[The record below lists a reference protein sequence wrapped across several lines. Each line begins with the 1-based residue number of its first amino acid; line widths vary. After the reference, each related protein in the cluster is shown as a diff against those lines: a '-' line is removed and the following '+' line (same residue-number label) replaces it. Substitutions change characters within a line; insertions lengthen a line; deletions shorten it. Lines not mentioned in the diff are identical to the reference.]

1 MNSEFEVS
9 HYQAMTL
16 FQEGRYDEAERVFLQ
31 LLTHRP
37 QGFADIYNKLGFI
50 YQWRGELQKAA
61 DFFQKALNLNPK
73 YTEAALN
80 LAVTYNDMGLYDEAV
95 ETFNRA
101 ASVVKAQPR
110 SLDPYIRGRLANE
123 HARLG
128 DLYYALGLYE
138 EALDEYRKALTLRPN
153 LVDIMTKIGITLRDQ
168 VADSPLMSKSARY
181 SAMRLC
187 RQKLPWAPPVGRI
200 RTFVENRSMR
210 TVMWASRRSVFFQSA
225 GPHRVGFGVDRI
237 YEYLHIRACPVSHF
251 GGSGRR
257 APTFARSHGM
267 HVDS

>member
-101 ASVVKAQPR
+101 ASVVKAQPK

-168 VADSPLMSKSARY
+168 GALDEAIRILMRVKEVHPRY
-181 SAMRLC
+181 SQAFIHLGITYYM
-187 RQKLPWAPPVGRI
+187 KG
-200 RTFVENRSMR
+200 FV
-210 TVMWASRRSVFFQSA
+210 
-225 GPHRVGFGVDRI
+225 D
-237 YEYLHIRACPVSHF
+237 L
-251 GGSGRR
+251 
-257 APTFARSHGM
+257 ARSEWEALKELDPNSHGANIYLALAKKEE
-267 HVDS
+267 V

>member
-168 VADSPLMSKSARY
+168 GALDEAIRILMRVKEIHPRY
-181 SAMRLC
+181 SQAFIHLGITYYM
-187 RQKLPWAPPVGRI
+187 KG
-200 RTFVENRSMR
+200 FV
-210 TVMWASRRSVFFQSA
+210 
-225 GPHRVGFGVDRI
+225 D
-237 YEYLHIRACPVSHF
+237 L
-251 GGSGRR
+251 
-257 APTFARSHGM
+257 ARSEWEALKELDPNSHGANLYLALAKKEEL
-267 HVDS
+267 

>member
-9 HYQAMTL
+9 HYQAVTL
-16 FQEGRYDEAERVFLQ
+16 FQEGRYDEAERIFLQ

-37 QGFADIYNKLGFI
+37 QGFADIYNRLGFI

-61 DFFQKALNLNPK
+61 DFFHKALDLNPR

-80 LAVTYNDMGLYDEAV
+80 LAVTYNEMGLYDEAV
-95 ETFNRA
+95 ETFNKA
-101 ASVVKAQPR
+101 ATVVKAQPR

-153 LVDIMTKIGITLRDQ
+153 LVDIMSKIGITLREQGALDEAIRIFMR
-168 VADSPLMSKSARY
+168 VKEVHPRY
-181 SAMRLC
+181 SQAFIHLGITYYM
-187 RQKLPWAPPVGRI
+187 K
-200 RTFVENRSMR
+200 
-210 TVMWASRRSVFFQSA
+210 
-225 GPHRVGFGVDRI
+225 GFMD
-237 YEYLHIRACPVSHF
+237 L
-251 GGSGRR
+251 
-257 APTFARSHGM
+257 ARSEWEDLKELDPNSHGANLYLALAKKEEL
-267 HVDS
+267 

>member
-9 HYQAMTL
+9 HYQAVTL
-16 FQEGRYDEAERVFLQ
+16 FQEGRYDEAERLFLQ

-37 QGFADIYNKLGFI
+37 QGFADIHNKLGFI

-61 DFFQKALNLNPK
+61 DFFQKALDLNPM

-110 SLDPYIRGRLANE
+110 SLDLYIRGRLANE

-153 LVDIMTKIGITLRDQ
+153 LVDIMIKIGITLREQGTLDEAIRIFMR
-168 VADSPLMSKSARY
+168 VKEVHPRY
-181 SAMRLC
+181 SQAFIHLGITYYM
-187 RQKLPWAPPVGRI
+187 KG
-200 RTFVENRSMR
+200 FVDM
-210 TVMWASRRSVFFQSA
+210 
-225 GPHRVGFGVDRI
+225 
-237 YEYLHIRACPVSHF
+237 
-251 GGSGRR
+251 
-257 APTFARSHGM
+257 ARSEWEALKELDPDGHGANLYLALAKKEEL
-267 HVDS
+267 

>member
-80 LAVTYNDMGLYDEAV
+80 LAVTYNDMGRYDEAV
-95 ETFNRA
+95 KTFNRA
-101 ASVVKAQPR
+101 ASVVKAQPK

-168 VADSPLMSKSARY
+168 GALDEAIRILMRVKEVHPRY
-181 SAMRLC
+181 SQAFIHLGITYYM
-187 RQKLPWAPPVGRI
+187 KG
-200 RTFVENRSMR
+200 FVDM
-210 TVMWASRRSVFFQSA
+210 
-225 GPHRVGFGVDRI
+225 
-237 YEYLHIRACPVSHF
+237 
-251 GGSGRR
+251 
-257 APTFARSHGM
+257 ARSEWEALKELDPNSHGANLYLALAKKEEL
-267 HVDS
+267 

>member
-31 LLTHRP
+31 LVTHRP

-101 ASVVKAQPR
+101 ASVVKAQPK

-168 VADSPLMSKSARY
+168 GALDEAIRILMRVKEVHPRY
-181 SAMRLC
+181 SQAFIHLGITYYM
-187 RQKLPWAPPVGRI
+187 KG
-200 RTFVENRSMR
+200 FV
-210 TVMWASRRSVFFQSA
+210 
-225 GPHRVGFGVDRI
+225 D
-237 YEYLHIRACPVSHF
+237 L
-251 GGSGRR
+251 
-257 APTFARSHGM
+257 ARSEWEALKELDPNSHGANLYLALAKKEE
-267 HVDS
+267 V

>member
-9 HYQAMTL
+9 HYHAMTL

-61 DFFQKALNLNPK
+61 DFFQKALNLNPQ

-168 VADSPLMSKSARY
+168 GALDEAIRIFMRAKEVHPRYGQAFIHLGITYYMKGFVDMARKEWE
-181 SAMRLC
+181 AL
-187 RQKLPWAPPVGRI
+187 K
-200 RTFVENRSMR
+200 E
-210 TVMWASRRSVFFQSA
+210 
-225 GPHRVGFGVDRI
+225 VD
-237 YEYLHIRACPVSHF
+237 PN
-251 GGSGRR
+251 
-257 APTFARSHGM
+257 SHGANLYLALAKKEEL
-267 HVDS
+267 